1 MNDKTPFSRHLIHS
15 LFGLVT
21 ALCLFG
27 SGRSQADDATLPE
40 QLIGVTQGF
49 LEFTVE
55 DYLATAQIEGRPEVE
70 VNNLDPRL
78 SMPGCDQQL
87 GATLQSPATPIGRV
101 VVKVRCEGSTP
112 WTVFVPAQVHLF
124 RPVVTVTR
132 PLKRDDVIGQTD
144 VALRERDVGPLSQG
158 YLTDLGQAVGQKLV
172 RPVAM
177 DQVLSPVQVERP
189 ELVRK
194 GDQVVISAGVGGI
207 AVKMPGEALADGGEG
222 EQIRVRNLRSN
233 RVVKA
238 RVTGPGQVEVAM

>member
-1 MNDKTPFSRHLIHS
+1 MNVKTPFSRHLLHALS
-15 LFGLVT
+15 GLVT

-27 SGRSQADDATLPE
+27 SGRLPADEATLPE
-40 QLIGVTQGF
+40 QLIGATQGF

-55 DYLATAQIEGRPEVE
+55 DYLATAQIEGRPQVE
-70 VNNLDPRL
+70 VNDLDPRL
-78 SMPGCDQQL
+78 SLPGCEQPL
-87 GATLQSPATPIGRV
+87 AASLQSPATPVGRV
-101 VVKVRCEGSTP
+101 VVKVRCEGPTP

-124 RPVVTVTR
+124 RQVVTATR
-132 PLKRDDVIGQTD
+132 PMKRNDVIGQGD

-158 YLTDLGQAVGQKLV
+158 YLTELDQALGLKLTRPAV
-172 RPVAM
+172 M

-189 ELVRK
+189 EVIRK
-194 GDQVVISAGVGGI
+194 GDQVVISAGNAGI
-207 AVKMPGEALADGGEG
+207 AVRMPGEALADGGEG